1 MLKTMSLVCNIGVIG
16 SAIRRAKREFYWKG
30 IKTNVKRYIRECD
43 ICQRIKFETFASTRL
58 L

>member
-1 MLKTMSLVCNIGVIG
+1 MSLVCNIGVIG